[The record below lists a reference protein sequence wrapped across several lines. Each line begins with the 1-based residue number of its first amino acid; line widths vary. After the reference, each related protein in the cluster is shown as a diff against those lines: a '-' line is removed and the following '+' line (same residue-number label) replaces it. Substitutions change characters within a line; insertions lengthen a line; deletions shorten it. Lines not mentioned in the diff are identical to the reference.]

1 VRNFDPALNETADS
15 LRKRLARRWDFS
27 DQAFLPEKIRVG
39 KMRVVKFVSGDTWQM
54 GWQILDANS
63 VPLDLTGASVRLHIR
78 SKSGQLMLDANTTN
92 DKITVNGPNGR
103 IDLNVPYSET
113 NIQAGTYLFDLE
125 VTHSNNVRVTYDKG
139 EWVVLHDMTR

>member
-1 VRNFDPALNETADS
+1 
-15 LRKRLARRWDFS
+15 
-27 DQAFLPEKIRVG
+27 
-39 KMRVVKFVSGDTWQM
+39 MRVVKFVSGDTWQM
-54 GWQILDANS
+54 GWQILDANG

-78 SKSGQLMLDANTTN
+78 TKSGQLMLNASTTN
-92 DKITVNGPNGR
+92 GKITVDGPNGR

-113 NIQAGTYLFDLE
+113 SIQAGTYLFDLE